1 MSATQRPLVIREE
14 KHKDIGAPSAAKA
27 LAKFLNNEPGVQAA
41 PNGIAQQLRQ
51 LSAMLSSDLQES
63 SSATDQA

>member
-14 KHKDIGAPSAAKA
+14 KHKDVAAPSAAKI

-51 LSAMLSSDLQES
+51 LSSTLSSDLQGS
-63 SSATDQA
+63 STDQA